1 MIKGNP
7 HQIDERSSECINVSF
22 RLPQQS
28 ILGPVLFSL
37 YVNDLTEGPS
47 QPNLG
52 PINMRTMLR
61 FTLSANH
68 QSFTI
73 VKQKRRFR

>member
-28 ILGPVLFSL
+28 ILGPVLFNL
-37 YVNDLTEGPS
+37 YVNDLTEGLPTEFRS
-47 QPNLG
+47 DQYANDAT
-52 PINMRTMLR
+52 IY
-61 FTLSANH
+61 TLYKSSELHHCQAE
-68 QSFTI
+68 T
-73 VKQKRRFR
+73 